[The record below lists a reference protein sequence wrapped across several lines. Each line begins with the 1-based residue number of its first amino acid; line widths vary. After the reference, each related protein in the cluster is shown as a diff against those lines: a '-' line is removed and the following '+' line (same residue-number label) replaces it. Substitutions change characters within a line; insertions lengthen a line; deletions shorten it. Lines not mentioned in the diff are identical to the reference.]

1 MGCNTSVAAGKR
13 GKDKSRYAGG
23 HASCGISV
31 HRGVVVSMGYGNYT
45 AIITAVGA
53 WRSVRT
59 LSTLRIHLHA
69 CHFEDLHFYDLR
81 ETVMASAR
89 ECEADDDGNSL
100 PSNRIKAFTEE
111 CTGRTLRRPGKVGT
125 IIMTTT
131 PMSAVW
137 QSIPLEIT
145 TMILVE
151 TALLP
156 LKVHAHSYLH
166 HRYISALETTNPPST
181 NAWQVVL
188 SALAINHST
197 RRAVIHALNT
207 NGAIEH
213 KTDPGVA
220 YTAHFGP
227 QPSWALLAHFRWVFV
242 SVEDRMDRD
251 DVRCLCGCRCPGR
264 AGDRTKEQRGQSM
277 GSVAGGE
284 SEAQRDEL
292 QVLEL
297 KRITKV
303 KGTIATLQRICF
315 EFEYAN
321 TTPLI
326 TGPKSTAQTP
336 SEDGNASPSHSTKSR
351 PEAAPFVHAIPRNPP
366 TCDFYDWRNLIP
378 SGDKVSDGE
387 EDDSEEDDSEK
398 DDSEED
404 DLEESEFWEM
414 S

>member
-1 MGCNTSVAAGKR
+1 
-13 GKDKSRYAGG
+13 
-23 HASCGISV
+23 
-31 HRGVVVSMGYGNYT
+31 
-45 AIITAVGA
+45 
-53 WRSVRT
+53 
-59 LSTLRIHLHA
+59 
-69 CHFEDLHFYDLR
+69 
-81 ETVMASAR
+81 
-89 ECEADDDGNSL
+89 
-100 PSNRIKAFTEE
+100 
-111 CTGRTLRRPGKVGT
+111 
-125 IIMTTT
+125 MTTT

-251 DVRCLCGCRCPGR
+251 DVRMFVRMPALGAVRAVERFEIIGEKPSPMQATDIEVAELAVRVCVRAWALGCWMFLTVGGGCIAASLVHVAHVR
-264 AGDRTKEQRGQSM
+264 A
-277 GSVAGGE
+277 
-284 SEAQRDEL
+284 L
-292 QVLEL
+292 L
-297 KRITKV
+297 
-303 KGTIATLQRICF
+303 
-315 EFEYAN
+315 
-321 TTPLI
+321 
-326 TGPKSTAQTP
+326 
-336 SEDGNASPSHSTKSR
+336 
-351 PEAAPFVHAIPRNPP
+351 
-366 TCDFYDWRNLIP
+366 
-378 SGDKVSDGE
+378 
-387 EDDSEEDDSEK
+387 
-398 DDSEED
+398 
-404 DLEESEFWEM
+404 FWEEE
-414 S
+414 